1 MDSLRRKQDIPGISI
16 CVGTTQK
23 ILWAQGFCLVHK
35 SYLVALDKIESVER
49 DRIRIHQAILPIS
62 NTYRDHFYDQIG
74 RSSK

>member
-1 MDSLRRKQDIPGISI
+1 M
-16 CVGTTQK
+16 
-23 ILWAQGFCLVHK
+23 LWAQGFCLVHK